1 MLADVRL
8 PPQLLRGRVLRVRS
22 INCLE
27 IRLTLAFGVSVE
39 KNVVLEGVDKNCVP
53 EKRRQAAKRALIVLV
68 GGKDVIVHTDTLAQD
83 GFVIGRVY
91 LDEKIYGKPE
101 VGFVEPYNIDVPM
114 LEVSTFYLWLRERDF
129 DVRLATEALNGSKN
143 TKTKRD

>member
-27 IRLTLAFGVSVE
+27 VRLTLAFGVSVE
-39 KNVVLEGVDKNCVP
+39 KSIVLEGVDKNCVP

-68 GGKDVIVHTDTLAQD
+68 GGKDVIVHTDTLVQD

-114 LEVSTFYLWLRERDF
+114 LEVSTFYMWLRERDF